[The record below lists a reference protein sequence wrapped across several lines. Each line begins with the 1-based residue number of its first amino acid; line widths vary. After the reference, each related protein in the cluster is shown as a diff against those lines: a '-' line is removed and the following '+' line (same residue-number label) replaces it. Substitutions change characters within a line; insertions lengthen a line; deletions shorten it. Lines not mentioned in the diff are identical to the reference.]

1 MKKFIYYII
10 ICLSVGM
17 ISCVDED
24 FVAKGSL
31 GEGETLIRLNFGHE
45 NFEEVEVKSR
55 ATLSKNAESR
65 VENLF
70 VYIFNNEGIRVY
82 SHYFDNTNKVT
93 TLPEDLT
100 ECWTVT
106 NYTNTNQTDT
116 HGSIQM
122 KVPVISNASI
132 YIVANL
138 NSDLMNIS
146 SDELSFIEKLED
158 LKKLDVTLNQ
168 EIISRGGGFIMSGS
182 VEGVNIADNGTI
194 TQGSKS
200 VSVDLAR
207 LDAKVTVDVILG
219 ESWDNE
225 LALEAFYP
233 ESWSVMRLPKGCKVI
248 TNNSNEISSN
258 ESDFFDS
265 EGHYFEK
272 DDGVSSYGFSFYML
286 ENKCVYDGGTLREYH
301 QRDERK
307 KKEDGTYDLSNGM
320 WKYADDNATYMVIKG
335 RLKMQSRNVTEEQIF
350 DMQYLEAEVAYYVHL
365 GNFGSGNYNDFS
377 ADRNTHYTYTITI
390 HGVNNIEV
398 EVTDDKEN
406 QSGAIGDLYKSRE
419 EVYIHDAHYSQ
430 RVYRIDSRAVVPST
444 LTWYVKT
451 PFGEGRPGYEFGTID
466 PKLDYK
472 WAWFMVNPINV
483 DGKYSELNQW
493 YPGDDTDNLWN
504 VMEMVE
510 WLRSEKTK
518 LENGEESAFV
528 YYGKS
533 KDGEDVYFIY
543 VTVFVD
549 EFYYEK
555 HPITGNEDLQLWK
568 QFVNKPHRVMHILCD
583 SKFSKD
589 GDSSLTN
596 SVLTLRQRSIQT
608 PYSTTNAG
616 LTTAWGCETKD
627 EFIDS
632 QLFFFDTEK
641 EKVNYEGNELHT
653 WDRYN
658 LGELGTSVENNGL
671 YNSLKIWGITAA
683 DEDSQNGD
691 RWDKF
696 FDYERVNDD
705 SIQIR
710 GAYVKQYFLKKDYL
724 NHRYST
730 LMRNRDNNGDGIIQK
745 NELRW
750 YLATMNQLNEIYI
763 GQLGIDS
770 EAHLYPASKKKIA
783 TKDDLYENG
792 AYNYNSSS
800 GTRKWRNHIICST
813 WIDYNGDG
821 NAHPQVLWSEE
832 GLSIS
837 YYRRTD
843 WSEELRAPLSTRC
856 VRNLGISEDISI
868 QLLDVKDTNSK
879 LLPQKLIEP
888 EYNKDDD
895 TYLFDLSNVNSKSL
909 RFYTTHE
916 LELGDEYSEMSK
928 PYYKFKTGKVFQ
940 RKSLGTTLN
949 NNVDNYRSLKTDLEI
964 GNSTGCPYGYR
975 VPNVREGAIIAL
987 YCDSD
992 WWEKIPKT
1000 DDSNDSN
1007 DSNVFRY
1014 IMVATTYS
1022 KGDFSE
1028 KILENAK
1035 YASWQFGYRAA
1046 TLGKGAV
1053 RTIVPVRDVK

>member
-31 GEGETLIRLNFGHE
+31 GEGETLIRLNFGHD

-106 NYTNTNQTDT
+106 NYTSTNQTDT

-168 EIISRGGGFIMSGS
+168 EITSRGGGFIMSGS

-194 TQGSKS
+194 TQGSKG

-219 ESWDNE
+219 ESWDDE

-286 ENKCVYDGGTLREYH
+286 ENKCVYEGGTLREYH

-335 RLKMQSRNVTEEQIF
+335 RLKMRSRDVTADQIF

-451 PFGEGRPGYEFGTID
+451 PFGEGRPGYEFGTVD

-472 WAWFMVNPINV
+472 WAWFMVNPIND

-493 YPGDDTDNLWN
+493 YPGDDYQEVNYTEGEKTDNLWN
-504 VMEMVE
+504 VMELVE
-510 WLRSEKTK
+510 WLRAEKTK
-518 LENGEESAFV
+518 LDNGEESAFV

-555 HPITGNEDLQLWK
+555 HPITGNEDFQLWK

-608 PYSTTNAG
+608 PYNVSGTVSK
-616 LTTAWGCETKD
+616 AWGCETED
-627 EFIDS
+627 EFINS
-632 QLFFFDTEK
+632 QLFF
-641 EKVNYEGNELHT
+641 YGSNETLT
-653 WDRYN
+653 TGKGSSQQSDFN
-658 LGELGTSVENNGL
+658 TFNMGEIGTCSETNGL
-671 YNSLKIWGITAA
+671 YNSLIIWGIDTLFSTKSFWA
-683 DEDSQNGD
+683 DY
-691 RWDKF
+691 
-696 FDYERVNDD
+696 FDYNRVNDYK
-705 SIQIR
+705 SNINTKS
-710 GAYVKQYFLKKDYL
+710 GTYNLSTYFLKDEKAAL
-724 NHRYST
+724 RYSS
-730 LMRNRDNNGDGIIQK
+730 LMRNRDNNGNGVIDQEEI
-745 NELRW
+745 RW
-750 YLATMNQLNEIYI
+750 YVATLNQLYELYI
-763 GQLGIDS
+763 GELGIEKD
-770 EAHLYPASKKKIA
+770 AYLYLDDMEYRNADTFGSGPYISGE
-783 TKDDLYENG
+783 TKY
-792 AYNYNSSS
+792 
-800 GTRKWRNHIICST
+800 WRNHIISST
-813 WIDYNGDG
+813 WEQDADTMADGDQ
-821 NAHPQVLWSEE
+821 HIQPVLLWAEE

-837 YYRRTD
+837 QYFNPNYWD
-843 WSEELRAPLSTRC
+843 MPSPKSTKS
-856 VRNLGISEDISI
+856 VRNLGVSTPSFSSTD
-868 QLLDVKDTNSK
+868 K
-879 LLPQKLIEP
+879 LYDDLIVYSYDLERNV
-888 EYNKDDD
+888 YR
-895 TYLFDLSNVNSKSL
+895 FDLTHVNSKSV
-909 RFYTTHE
+909 RYFTTHE
-916 LELGDEYSEMSK
+916 LELGDEYFETSR
-928 PYYKFKTGKVFQ
+928 PYYVFETGQVFQ
-940 RKSLGTTLN
+940 RKFIGSSA
-949 NNVDNYRSLKTDLEI
+949 NNVDNYGALREDLE
-964 GNSTGCPYGYR
+964 NANPTGCPTGYR
-975 VPNVREGAIIAL
+975 VPNVREGAIMAL
-987 YCDSD
+987 YCSSD
-992 WWEKIPKT
+992 WWNKLKT
-1000 DDSNDSN
+1000 DNWGR
-1007 DSNVFRY
+1007 RY
-1014 IMVATTYS
+1014 AMVSTTYS
-1022 KGDFSE
+1022 KGAIAE
-1028 KILENAK
+1028 KDPMRS
-1035 YASWQFGYRAA
+1035 SWQFGYRAA
-1046 TLGKGAV
+1046 TQGMGA
-1053 RTIVPVRDVK
+1053 TINIVPVRDVK